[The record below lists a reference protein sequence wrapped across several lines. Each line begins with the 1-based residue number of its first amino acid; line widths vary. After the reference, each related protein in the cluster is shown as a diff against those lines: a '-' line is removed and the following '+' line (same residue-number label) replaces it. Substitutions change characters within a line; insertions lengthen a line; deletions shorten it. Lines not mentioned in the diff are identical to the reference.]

1 MVRAWGHLHR
11 LTARL
16 HWRNEM
22 ENLTYLFAAYAVIW
36 TVLLLY
42 SYSISARQKALDR
55 EIQMLKAML
64 AEQETGLPVG

>member
-1 MVRAWGHLHR
+1 
-11 LTARL
+11 
-16 HWRNEM
+16 M

-55 EIQMLKAML
+55 EIRMLKAML
-64 AEQETGLPVG
+64 VEEESGVPAS